1 MAANQSVCGS
11 AYHFIDPAGLPEA
24 CVGLA
29 KLSAAA
35 WTQLPIRCVIA
46 TFLNID
52 ICNLR
57 NFSKPVSLMSKQLSS
72 DSIFGAI
79 PPGVN
84 PFDYLHNVITPQFL
98 VPFSR
103 LTTAILAIFFIFHL
117 LIAIFCLALLVLP
130 YLRGIEQYQW
140 LFKRVYIRNYS
151 GQNLYNTPLLLVN
164 TGMIMAI
171 SQFMGSIAAQAFI
184 LVLFKAS
191 HSTKYALNSPLASP
205 FPIGVIAATIALF
218 AWLSSGATQFVA
230 GAVKV
235 LDTLGRG
242 SSVWDQ
248 LKVTSTSGEEK
259 FLLTSQLLQVV
270 SDAKNF
276 SDDVSIRLENLITCF
291 RVVQCVLLIIILI
304 TSLVFVSLFWG
315 LVRKLME
322 DQRQSDRAS
331 SQPNLLRHEDERTN
345 SWGKSAEQSGSRK
358 LELINIFNSDR
369 QFLYLAV
376 RATSI
381 ILAMMTTITLL
392 LVGIIR
398 TSDVPSLAGSFDLAD
413 DCCWQHWV
421 YTLQL
426 MWRLYQ
432 EQLGRTPKTLS
443 NPNYADVIGVSA
455 RKSRDPSRP
464 AHHGAETL
472 ELQVEPNPNASS
484 LTNRYEE
491 A

>member
-84 PFDYLHNVITPQFL
+84 PFDYLHNIITPQFL

-191 HSTKYALNSPLASP
+191 HSTKYALNLPLASP
-205 FPIGVIAATIALF
+205 YYDPKTHGHISKGARTWISPPALINFVFFSFPIGVIAATIALF

-242 SSVWDQ
+242 
-248 LKVTSTSGEEK
+248 
-259 FLLTSQLLQVV
+259 F
-270 SDAKNF
+270 
-276 SDDVSIRLENLITCF
+276 
-291 RVVQCVLLIIILI
+291 
-304 TSLVFVSLFWG
+304 LFWG

-376 RATSI
+376 RATVEF
-381 ILAMMTTITLL
+381 LA
-392 LVGIIR
+392 
-398 TSDVPSLAGSFDLAD
+398 
-413 DCCWQHWV
+413 
-421 YTLQL
+421 
-426 MWRLYQ
+426 
-432 EQLGRTPKTLS
+432 EK
-443 NPNYADVIGVSA
+443 A
-455 RKSRDPSRP
+455 RKSTFFNLAAR
-464 AHHGAETL
+464 A
-472 ELQVEPNPNASS
+472 
-484 LTNRYEE
+484 
-491 A
+491 

>member
-1 MAANQSVCGS
+1 
-11 AYHFIDPAGLPEA
+11 
-24 CVGLA
+24 
-29 KLSAAA
+29 
-35 WTQLPIRCVIA
+35 
-46 TFLNID
+46 
-52 ICNLR
+52 
-57 NFSKPVSLMSKQLSS
+57 
-72 DSIFGAI
+72 
-79 PPGVN
+79 
-84 PFDYLHNVITPQFL
+84 
-98 VPFSR
+98 
-103 LTTAILAIFFIFHL
+103 
-117 LIAIFCLALLVLP
+117 
-130 YLRGIEQYQW
+130 
-140 LFKRVYIRNYS
+140 
-151 GQNLYNTPLLLVN
+151 
-164 TGMIMAI
+164 MIMAI

-205 FPIGVIAATIALF
+205 YYDHKTHGHISKGARTWISPPALINFVFFSFPIGVIAATIALF

-276 SDDVSIRLENLITCF
+276 SNDVSIRLENLITCF

-358 LELINIFNSDR
+358 LELINIFNSDF
-369 QFLYLAV
+369 QGP
-376 RATSI
+376 
-381 ILAMMTTITLL
+381 LL
-392 LVGIIR
+392 
-398 TSDVPSLAGSFDLAD
+398 
-413 DCCWQHWV
+413 
-421 YTLQL
+421 
-426 MWRLYQ
+426 
-432 EQLGRTPKTLS
+432 
-443 NPNYADVIGVSA
+443 
-455 RKSRDPSRP
+455 
-464 AHHGAETL
+464 
-472 ELQVEPNPNASS
+472 
-484 LTNRYEE
+484 
-491 A
+491 

>member
-1 MAANQSVCGS
+1 
-11 AYHFIDPAGLPEA
+11 
-24 CVGLA
+24 
-29 KLSAAA
+29 
-35 WTQLPIRCVIA
+35 
-46 TFLNID
+46 
-52 ICNLR
+52 
-57 NFSKPVSLMSKQLSS
+57 MSKQLSS

-84 PFDYLHNVITPQFL
+84 PFDYLHNIITPQFL

-191 HSTKYALNSPLASP
+191 HSTKYALNLPLASP
-205 FPIGVIAATIALF
+205 MGIMFMCEILNYWSLSHYFLVTIYYDHKTHGHISKGARTWISPPALINFVFFSFPIGVIAATIALF

-242 SSVWDQ
+242 LSVWDQ

-369 QFLYLAV
+369 QFCVLYVVHQILI
-376 RATSI
+376 TSK
-381 ILAMMTTITLL
+381 A
-392 LVGIIR
+392 
-398 TSDVPSLAGSFDLAD
+398 
-413 DCCWQHWV
+413 
-421 YTLQL
+421 
-426 MWRLYQ
+426 
-432 EQLGRTPKTLS
+432 
-443 NPNYADVIGVSA
+443 
-455 RKSRDPSRP
+455 
-464 AHHGAETL
+464 
-472 ELQVEPNPNASS
+472 
-484 LTNRYEE
+484 
-491 A
+491 